1 MTEILITG
9 GAGNFG
15 RTLAQVFRDQGHG
28 LRILDL
34 PSCDFSFFED
44 WENTRVIPGDILDP
58 GSLSEHLKGADW
70 VFHLAAILPPVSET
84 NRKLTF
90 EVNVDGTKN
99 VLDACASLSRA
110 PRVVFA
116 SSISVYGD
124 TSGEQGVIGPDHP
137 VNPND
142 CYAESKVEA
151 EQILFES
158 GLPYVN
164 LRISAIVIPAF
175 LDPPEPWSFQKGQ
188 RIELVTLGDLV
199 AAMTSLERL
208 EKALNR
214 TLIISGGKEWQITG
228 ERYVNTWCEIM
239 EIPSD
244 EMIYMDR
251 AGWLN
256 WYDSS
261 ESQYLLKYQNTSPEA
276 FFKQLEAAV
285 AEALA

>member
-1 MTEILITG
+1 MAEILITG

-15 RTLAQVFRDQGHG
+15 RTLAQAFRAQGHG

-34 PSCDFSFFED
+34 PSCDFSFFD
-44 WENTRVIPGDILDP
+44 NWDNTRIIPGDILDP
-58 GSLSEHLKGADW
+58 DSLKAHLEGVDW

-84 NRKLTF
+84 NRELTF
-90 EVNVDGTKN
+90 KVNADGTKSL
-99 VLDACASLSRA
+99 LDACSSLSDP

-124 TSGEQGVIGPDHP
+124 TSGEEGVIGPDHP

-142 CYAESKVEA
+142 WYAESKVEA
-151 EQILFES
+151 EQILFSS

-175 LDPPEPWSFQKGQ
+175 LDPPEPWSFQSDQK
-188 RIELVTLGDLV
+188 IELVTLGDLV
-199 AAMTSLERL
+199 VAMTSLERL

-214 TLIISGGKEWQITG
+214 TLIISGGKEWQMTG
-228 ERYVNTWCEIM
+228 ERYVNRWCEIM
-239 EIPSD
+239 EIPAD

-251 AGWLN
+251 PGWLN

-261 ESQYLLKYQNTSPEA
+261 ESQDLLKYQNTTPEA